1 MNSGSPKN
9 PGSEDY
15 DQDLSEIESQY
26 RALQADEPPAML
38 DQAVLNKAR
47 LATESHPIRP
57 WNFGWMHA
65 TATVALLV
73 LGLTLV
79 LQQRSEVTLPP
90 PGLDRLEPL
99 SRSQPM
105 AVDTDASLQDEIS
118 SSGEILAKS
127 LQIKEPGEA
136 GVSGKFKDARK
147 DDLVGAATQS
157 VSMPTEMEERDNKA
171 NLDNFTRERAAETPQ
186 RQLLE
191 QESAMPVTEFPSGA
205 EVPQQSADKRMDEA
219 ARTPAITAAKQ
230 TSASMSVIQ
239 KNEEMPA
246 PESSAAGDS
255 VAADDFSRGQPDP
268 EEWIARI
275 LEMKHK
281 HESEERLESE
291 AWKLE
296 LESFRLTWPDYPLPD
311 ELAKELTG
319 SLTEEADEA
328 PGRE

>member
-15 DQDLSEIESQY
+15 DQDLNGIESQY
-26 RALQADEPPAML
+26 RALRADEPPAML
-38 DQAVLNKAR
+38 DQAILNKAR

-65 TATVALLV
+65 TATAALLV

-79 LQQRSEVTLPP
+79 LQQRSELTLPP
-90 PGLDRLEPL
+90 PGIDRLESL
-99 SRSQPM
+99 NRSKPV
-105 AVDTDASLQDEIS
+105 AVDTDAVLQEKIT
-118 SSGEILAKS
+118 SSGEILVET
-127 LQIKEPGEA
+127 LQIEAPGE
-136 GVSGKFKDARK
+136 FKDASE
-147 DDLVGAATQS
+147 DDLAGTLKQSLSVPEETHGADS
-157 VSMPTEMEERDNKA
+157 KIKVYELR
-171 NLDNFTRERAAETPQ
+171 RERAAETPQ

-205 EVPQQSADKRMDEA
+205 EESQQSADKRMDEA
-219 ARTPAITAAKQ
+219 ARTPAITAAKL

-268 EEWIARI
+268 EDWIARI
-275 LEMKHK
+275 LEMKHI

-296 LESFRLTWPDYPLPD
+296 LESFRQTWPDYPLPD

-319 SLTEEADEA
+319 SLADEPDEA